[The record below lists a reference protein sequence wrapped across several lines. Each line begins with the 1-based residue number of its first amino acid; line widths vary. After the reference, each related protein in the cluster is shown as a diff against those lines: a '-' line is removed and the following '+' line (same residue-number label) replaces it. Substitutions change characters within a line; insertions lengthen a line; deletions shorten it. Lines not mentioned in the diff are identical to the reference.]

1 MTEPFVEVHP
11 LHFLLVEDDED
22 HAEIILHVLEQ
33 HHGRHTVDHVIDG
46 EAALHYLFGDGQKRP
61 TQQPDVILLDL
72 KLPKI
77 DGLEVL
83 DRVKQD
89 ETLRMIPVV
98 VLTTSDAETDMA
110 RAYHRHANSYVVKP
124 VSFEGF
130 SAMVHELSNYWG
142 GWNKSP

>member
-1 MTEPFVEVHP
+1 MAKSPVDIQP

-22 HAEIILHVLEQ
+22 HAEIILHVLEE
-33 HHGRHTVDHVIDG
+33 HHAGHMVDHVQDG
-46 EAALHYLFGDGQKRP
+46 EAALRYLFGDVDQKR
-61 TQQPDVILLDL
+61 QQPDIILLDL

-89 ETLRMIPVV
+89 EVLRATPVV
-98 VLTTSDAETDMA
+98 VLTTSDAEVDMA

-124 VSFEGF
+124 ISFDKF
-130 SAMVHELSNYWG
+130 AAMVHELSTYWG
-142 GWNKSP
+142 GWNQTL